1 MGSTG
6 RVTVSVS
13 EDDPFWGL
21 LADVHA
27 GDERDCART
36 IVDVVAR
43 SWGQA
48 TPAAVRAEL
57 LDALDGWE
65 GPASERLVELA
76 ADGPLEP
83 VIIGRCWETLL
94 ANAARRSQGAH
105 YTPPAVAAQV
115 AELVLEAFSRSPQTE
130 MQTGDAPT
138 VWDPSCGGGA
148 FLLATL
154 VALETRTG
162 TERSK
167 LVEQC
172 FATDIDE
179 FALTLCDAALQI
191 WSGGSARPNVFCGD
205 ALLTGFDEAAL
216 PWPDTMDLIVGN
228 PPFLGQLFSDTS
240 RSGDRAERL
249 RDRYQRASRAY
260 LDEAG
265 LFVAMATDR
274 VSDDGAIGLI
284 IPASLLGAADAVG
297 LRRMVADSHTLSA
310 LWIDSKQSFD
320 AAVDVVAVV
329 LTRDGLSGA
338 DEGTTTVWLD
348 GEVTTVQAPTPET
361 WAPLLAAA
369 DASPNVVL
377 DGLGGGVVEDMASL
391 TAGFR
396 QHFYGIADAVAE
408 LADDGSRNTRAPAL
422 VTSGAIDPLHDRW
435 GSRPIKFAKRRWDAP
450 VLHLDRIEDP
460 SVKEWFEARCRPK
473 ILLATQT
480 PVIEAIVDTDG
491 SMVPSVPVLV
501 VEPADEDMLWPLA
514 AALTSP
520 AASAWLYQRA
530 AGTGLSRKAIRLRAR
545 EVAGL
550 GLPRKGEAWDTGA
563 EHAKRAHQS
572 SANGDMET
580 YVRELRA
587 LGKAMDVAYGV
598 DDTVGSWWWNRLD
611 RRTVA
616 NSEAY

>member
-6 RVTVSVS
+6 RVAVSVS
-13 EDDPFWGL
+13 EDDGFWGL
-21 LADVHA
+21 LTNVPA
-27 GDERDCART
+27 GDERQCARA

-48 TPAAVRAEL
+48 TPAAFGVDYP
-57 LDALDGWE
+57 DAHDGWE
-65 GPASERLVELA
+65 GPATARLEELA

-83 VIIGRCWETLL
+83 AIIGRCWETLM
-94 ANAARRSQGAH
+94 ASTERRSRGAH
-105 YTPPAVAAQV
+105 YTPPVVAAQV
-115 AELVLEAFSRSPQTE
+115 AELVLDAVAASPDAA
-130 MQTGDAPT
+130 MQANEAPT

-162 TERSK
+162 IDRSE
-167 LVEQC
+167 LVAQC
-172 FATDIDE
+172 LATDIDE
-179 FALTLCDAALQI
+179 FALILCDAALQI
-191 WSGGSARPNVFCGD
+191 WSGGTARPNVCCGD
-205 ALLTGFDEAAL
+205 ALLTGFEDAPA
-216 PWPDTMDLIVGN
+216 PWPDTVDLIVGN

-240 RSGDRAERL
+240 RSGHRAERL
-249 RDRYQRASRAY
+249 RARYQQVSRAY

-265 LFVAMATDR
+265 LFVAMATER
-274 VSDDGAIGLI
+274 VSDAGAIGLI
-284 IPASLLGAADAVG
+284 VPASLLGAADAVG
-297 LRRMVADSHTLSA
+297 LRRMVAESHTLSA

-329 LTRDGLSGA
+329 LTRDDQSA
-338 DEGTTTVWLD
+338 SNEGQTQVWLD
-348 GEVTTVQAPTPET
+348 GQVTSAQAPTPDT

-377 DGLGGGVVEDMASL
+377 DGLGAGAVEDVASL

-408 LADDGSRNTRAPAL
+408 VAGGAPSPAVPAL
-422 VTSGAIDPLHDRW
+422 VTSGAIDPLYNRW
-435 GSRPIKFAKRRWDAP
+435 GSRPIKFARQRWNAP
-450 VLHLDRIEDP
+450 VLHLDQIEDA
-460 SVKEWFEARCRPK
+460 SVKDWFAARCRPK

-480 PVIEAIVDTDG
+480 AVIEAIVDTDG

-501 VEPADEDMLWPLA
+501 VEPVDDDMLWLLA

-550 GLPRKGEAWDTGA
+550 GLPRNREAWETGA
-563 EHAKRAHQS
+563 EHAKLAHQS
-572 SANGDMET
+572 STNGDVET

-611 RRTVA
+611 RRTFA